1 MPSAIRSQGTTFQI
15 TDGGS
20 PSVFVTVPNITDFS
34 GPGGQ
39 ASVIDTSN
47 LSSVR
52 REKLPGLADDGQL
65 GLTLNWDPDNAGHQ
79 QLLTLRDA
87 GTRAECKITLAD
99 TTPKVGTFF
108 GYVLGVVLSGGVD
121 QALKAAVTIEIDG
134 AITWA

>member
-52 REKLPGLADDGQL
+52 REKLPGLADEGQL
-65 GLTLNWDPDNAGHQ
+65 GLTLNWDPDDTAHAL
-79 QLLTLRDA
+79 LLTLRNNA
-87 GTRAECKITLAD
+87 TRAEFKITLTD
-99 TTPKVGTFF
+99 STPKVGTFV

-121 QALKAAVTIEIDG
+121 QPVKAAITIEIDG